1 MTNNNKIVRTV
12 IVAFAALAILGSL
25 AFTVIGKD
33 SIAMNQKER
42 EGILTAEQVQ
52 VAFQSVGGKLT
63 EEHVIESQYV
73 KKGDILMVLDST
85 DTDLAIEKAKA
96 QLAQLDA
103 QIRRQSGDIDINY
116 SRTFT
121 AEEQAYRM
129 IEQQKQALDAANATY
144 ANKQLYYDRM
154 AALVAD
160 GAISQLE
167 LDNAQMALDVARAE
181 QLRAQQALNES
192 LAGTSDDA
200 RAQVMMTASADGLIL
215 PTIEQNRRSIANERN
230 TLETLICQREQ
241 LAVYLKELLVQKE
254 RLTLR
259 APEDGK
265 ILKLIAKEGEMV
277 SPNAPVILLESNR
290 YYYDIYL
297 DETQASHL
305 SDGDTI
311 TGTLVATDRDVEG
324 NIRLISAAPGFADIR
339 MSREKGQ
346 ADLSSFQVRIY
357 TEAQDGVR
365 PGMTVKV
372 DIDEIIAR

>member
-1 MTNNNKIVRTV
+1 MNNNKIVRTV
-12 IVAFAALAILGSL
+12 IAAFAAVAILGSL

-33 SIAMNQKER
+33 SISMNQKER

-52 VAFQSVGGKLT
+52 VAFQNVGGKLT

-85 DTDLAIEKAKA
+85 DTDLAIEKAEA

-154 AALVAD
+154 AALVTD

-192 LAGTSDDA
+192 LAGTSDAA
-200 RAQVMMTASADGLIL
+200 RTQVMMTASADGLIL

-297 DETQASHL
+297 DETQAASL
-305 SDGDTI
+305 CDGDTI
-311 TGTLVATDRDVEG
+311 TGTLIATERDVEG
-324 NIRLISAAPGFADIR
+324 KIRLISAAPGFADIR

-346 ADLSSFQVRIY
+346 SDLSSFQVRIY

-372 DIDEIIAR
+372 DIDEITAR

>member
-12 IVAFAALAILGSL
+12 LLAFAAVAVLGSL

-33 SIAMNQKER
+33 SISMSQKEK

-52 VAFQSVGGKLT
+52 VAFQSVGGRLVK
-63 EEHVIESQYV
+63 ECVIESQYV
-73 KKGDILMVLDST
+73 KKGDVLMVLDST
-85 DTDLAIEKAKA
+85 DTDLAIEKAEA

-103 QIRRQSGDIDINY
+103 QIRHQAGDIDINY

-121 AEEQAYRM
+121 AEEQAYRA
-129 IEQQKQALDAANATY
+129 IEQQKQALDAAEATY

-154 AALVAD
+154 AALVQD

-181 QLRAQQALNES
+181 HLRAQRALSES
-192 LAGTSDDA
+192 LAGTDESS
-200 RAQVMMTASADGLIL
+200 RAQVMATANADGLIL
-215 PTIEQNRRSIANERN
+215 PTIEQNRRSITNERN
-230 TLETLICQREQ
+230 TLDTLIQQRKQ

-277 SPNAPVILLESNR
+277 SANAPVILLESNR

-297 DETQASHL
+297 DETLAAELH
-305 SDGDTI
+305 DGDTI
-311 TGTLVATDRDVEG
+311 TGTLIATERDVVG
-324 NIRLISAAPGFADIR
+324 TIRLVSAAPGFADIR

-346 ADLSSFQVRIY
+346 SDLSAFQVRIY

-372 DIDEIIAR
+372 DVDEITAR

>member
-154 AALVAD
+154 ASLVAD

-324 NIRLISAAPGFADIR
+324 KIRLISAAPGFADIR

-372 DIDEIIAR
+372 DIDEITAR

>member
-1 MTNNNKIVRTV
+1 MENHNKIIRTV
-12 IVAFAALAILGSL
+12 IMAFAAIAVLGSL

-33 SIAMNQKER
+33 SISMSQKEK

-52 VAFQSVGGKLT
+52 VAFHNVGGKVI
-63 EEHVIESQYV
+63 EECVIESQYV
-73 KKGDILMVLDST
+73 KKGDVLIVLDST
-85 DTDLAIEKAKA
+85 DTDLAIEKAEA
-96 QLAQLDA
+96 QLQQLDA
-103 QIRRQSGDIDINY
+103 QIRRQSSDIDINY

-121 AEEQAYRM
+121 AEEQAYRI
-129 IEQQKQALDAANATY
+129 IEQQKQALDAANATF
-144 ANKQLYYDRM
+144 ANKQLYYNRM
-154 AALVAD
+154 ATLVAD

-181 QLRAQQALNES
+181 QIRAQHALNES
-192 LAGTSDDA
+192 LAGTDEAS
-200 RAQVMMTASADGLIL
+200 RAQVMTTASATGLVL
-215 PTIEQNRRSIANERN
+215 PTIEQNRQSINNERN
-230 TLETLICQREQ
+230 TLATLVHQREQ
-241 LAVYLKELLVQKE
+241 LAVYLKELQVQKE

-265 ILKLIAKEGEMV
+265 VLKLIAKEGEMV

-297 DETQASHL
+297 DETLAAELH
-305 SDGDTI
+305 DGDAI
-311 TGTLVATDRDVEG
+311 TGTLIATEQKVDG
-324 NIRLISAAPGFADIR
+324 TIRLVSAAPGFADIR

-346 ADLSSFQVRIY
+346 SDLSAFQVRIY

-372 DIDEIIAR
+372 DVDEITAR

>member
-1 MTNNNKIVRTV
+1 MNNNKIVRTV
-12 IVAFAALAILGSL
+12 IAAFAAVAILGSL

-33 SIAMNQKER
+33 SISMNQKER

-52 VAFQSVGGKLT
+52 VAFQNVGGKLT

-85 DTDLAIEKAKA
+85 DTDLAIEKAEA

-154 AALVAD
+154 AALVTD

-192 LAGTSDDA
+192 LAGTSDAA
-200 RAQVMMTASADGLIL
+200 RTQVMMTASADGLIL
-215 PTIEQNRRSIANERN
+215 PTIEQNRRSIVNERN

-297 DETQASHL
+297 DETQAASL
-305 SDGDTI
+305 CDGDTI
-311 TGTLVATDRDVEG
+311 TGTLIATERDVEG
-324 NIRLISAAPGFADIR
+324 KIRLISAAPGFADIR

-346 ADLSSFQVRIY
+346 SDLSSFQVRIY

-372 DIDEIIAR
+372 DIDEITAR

>member
-1 MTNNNKIVRTV
+1 
-12 IVAFAALAILGSL
+12 
-25 AFTVIGKD
+25 
-33 SIAMNQKER
+33 MNQKER

-52 VAFQSVGGKLT
+52 VAFQNVGGKLT

-85 DTDLAIEKAKA
+85 DTDLAIEKAEA

-154 AALVAD
+154 AALVTD

-192 LAGTSDDA
+192 LAGTSDAA
-200 RAQVMMTASADGLIL
+200 RTQVMMTASADGLIL

-297 DETQASHL
+297 DETQAASL
-305 SDGDTI
+305 CDGDTI
-311 TGTLVATDRDVEG
+311 TGTLIATERDVEG
-324 NIRLISAAPGFADIR
+324 KIRLISAAPGFADIR

-346 ADLSSFQVRIY
+346 SDLSSFQVRIY

-372 DIDEIIAR
+372 DIDEITAR